1 MVRPHRRALP
11 LAAARDGALTRRPTP
26 FPCVYLRSPQA
37 VRSAAATFNGGGAQA
52 FSAAPARPASQAP
65 AGAADETVPFNVL
78 FRQQVRPLLDVVD
91 RVRPYLAT
99 EKIELPAIVV
109 VGDQSSG
116 KSSVLE
122 SLSGVALPR
131 GTNIVTR
138 CPLELQLRNDSETYA
153 VITRPA
159 SVGLFG
165 GDPGKTVSERL
176 DRLEDIGPAI
186 ERFTNEVAGA
196 NKGVSERPISLRVHR
211 PDAPDLTLI
220 DLPGAWRCVRRGGR
234 HWGKPWG
241 ESSRSTLSDPP
252 LTLPRPLG

>member
-1 MVRPHRRALP
+1 M
-11 LAAARDGALTRRPTP
+11 
-26 FPCVYLRSPQA
+26 A
-37 VRSAAATFNGGGAQA
+37 VRSAAATFAAAANGG
-52 FSAAPARPASQAP
+52 APPLSMGRPVASAP
-65 AGAADETVPFNVL
+65 AGAGGDEAVPFSVL

-165 GDPGKTVSERL
+165 GDPGKVVTERL

-186 ERFTNEVAGA
+186 ERYTNEVAGA
-196 NKGVSERPISLRVHR
+196 NKGVSERPISLRVHK

-220 DLPGAWRCVRRGGR
+220 DLPGAWGAGVAAPCTACGACLDHRGVCVSHPPPPRFTRHHPCAGG
-234 HWGKPWG
+234 
-241 ESSRSTLSDPP
+241 
-252 LTLPRPLG
+252 